1 MTKFGHWP
9 LTKFE
14 KVLFYIHKS
23 KGNAMDDTVFTPNNL
38 HHESVELFRKRDPQ
52 LRKLVS
58 CPFVHMSELIDEIPS
73 DIPGIYTVGGG
84 RQVGKTTLLKQWM
97 LKLLDA
103 GKDPSDIW
111 YITGELI
118 NDHHQLVRMASQF
131 SEDRKKSPIF
141 YLLIDEVTYIRDWDK
156 GIKYLADSGIFEKA
170 VVILTGSDLSFIKE
184 ARKRFPGRHGAAD
197 SPEFLLY
204 PLSFRETLAVKKI
217 FSTSELEDLAQ
228 SQDVSAKKMDTLF
241 SEFENYMIHGG
252 YMTAI
257 NDIALNGRIQPATF
271 STYSDWIRG
280 DMLKRGKKENLLHE
294 ILSALVKQY
303 GSQATLHSIA
313 SMTSIDHHMTV
324 SDYID
329 LLCDMEVVFVNHAI
343 MEHKLCAAPKKARK
357 VFFTAPFI
365 MHSVMAWLESVKKP
379 YEESVLP
386 FVADSEKAGSL
397 AEGIAIALCRRKYS
411 CFYIKAEKEV
421 DLAYIKDRKVHQAE
435 VKWTN
440 QIRSSELGQL
450 LKYPGGIILSKQKS
464 FGEIERHPV
473 IPLPFWLLNF

>member
-1 MTKFGHWP
+1 MADII
-9 LTKFE
+9 FE
-14 KVLFYIHKS
+14 S
-23 KGNAMDDTVFTPNNL
+23 NNL

-52 LRKLVS
+52 LRKLVTY
-58 CPFVHMSELIDEIPS
+58 PFVHRSELLDEIPS

-97 LKLLDA
+97 LKLLET
-103 GKDPSDIW
+103 GIKPSDIW

-118 NDHHQLVRMASQF
+118 NDHHQLVRIAGQF
-131 SEDRKKSPIF
+131 FEDRKKSTML
-141 YLLIDEVTYIRDWDK
+141 YLLIDEVTYIKDWDK
-156 GIKYLADSGIFEKA
+156 GIKYLADSGIFERA

-184 ARKRFPGRHGAAD
+184 ARKRFPGRHGTAD
-197 SPEFLLY
+197 STEFLLH
-204 PLSFRETLAVKKI
+204 PLSFRETLTVKNI
-217 FSTSELEDLAQ
+217 FSNSELEKLVQ
-228 SQDVSAKKMDTLF
+228 FQDIGIKKTDTLF
-241 SEFENYMIHGG
+241 SEFENYMVHGG
-252 YMTAI
+252 YMSAI
-257 NDIALNGRIQPATF
+257 NDIASHGRIQPATF

-303 GSQATLHSIA
+303 GSQTTLHSIA
-313 SMTSIDHHMTV
+313 SITSIEHHMTV

-343 MEHKLCAAPKKARK
+343 IEHKLCAAPKKARK
-357 VFFTAPFI
+357 IFFTDPFI
-365 MHSVMAWLESVKKP
+365 MHSARAWIESVRKP

-386 FVADSEKAGSL
+386 YVADSEKAGIM

-421 DLAYIKDRKVHQAE
+421 DLAYIKDGKIHQAE

-440 QIRSSELGQL
+440 QIRNSELGQI
-450 LKYPGGIILSKQKS
+450 LKYPGGVILSKRKTV
-464 FGEIERHPV
+464 GEIEKHPV
-473 IPLPFWLLNF
+473 IPLPLWLLNF